1 MLMRTGF
8 LVDATCDLPDRFFS
22 SGDVM
27 VMPISVRIGEHI
39 TTDQRND
46 EVTLGFL
53 DSQIAAE
60 ASAAETSALS
70 VDQIR
75 DLFLQRLVVD
85 YDYVFCL
92 TVTRER
98 SPIYEHA
105 TQASF
110 SILNEYHPVRAA
122 AGKNSPFS
130 LRVLDT
136 GSLFA
141 GQGIPVAAGVAMN
154 AQGDNP
160 PMVRARMEQ
169 IAAATQSYAVAPDLY
184 YLRSRA
190 RAKGDRSVG
199 LMSAMLG
206 SALDIKPIL
215 HCNQGVTH
223 PVAKVRGFEAAVQKL
238 FTETANE
245 VERGLT
251 TPFLTLSFGGPL
263 DQLRAFDGYENLVLA
278 CKNSGVQLLE
288 SLMSLT
294 GIINLGPGAVSL
306 GFAVDRKPA
315 LS

>member
-1 MLMRTGF
+1 MRIGF

-27 VMPISVRIGEHI
+27 VMPIAVRIGEHI

-46 EVTLGFL
+46 EVTLNFL
-53 DSQIAAE
+53 DSDIASD

-75 DLFLQRLVVD
+75 DLFLKSLVVD

-105 TQASF
+105 MQASF
-110 SILNEYHPVRAA
+110 SILNEYHPVREA
-122 AGKNSPFS
+122 AGKHSPFS

-141 GQGIPVAAGVAMN
+141 GQCIPVAAGVAMN
-154 AQGDNP
+154 VQGDNP
-160 PMVRARMEQ
+160 PLIRARMEQ
-169 IAAATQSYAVAPDLY
+169 IARSTHAYAVAPDLY
-184 YLRSRA
+184 YLRNRA

-215 HCNQGVTH
+215 HCNQGATH

-238 FTETANE
+238 FTDTANE
-245 VERGLT
+245 VERGLSA
-251 TPFLTLSFGGPL
+251 PLLALSYGGPL
-263 DQLRAFDGYENLVLA
+263 EQLRAFPGYENLAIA
-278 CKNSGVQLLE
+278 CHNSGVELLE

-294 GIINLGPGAVSL
+294 GIINLGAGAVSL
-306 GFAVDRKPA
+306 GFATDRKPA

>member
-1 MLMRTGF
+1 MRTGF

-27 VMPISVRIGEHI
+27 VMPIAVRLGDHI

-53 DSQIAAE
+53 DSGIAAG
-60 ASAAETSALS
+60 ASEAETSALS
-70 VDQIR
+70 VEQIR
-75 DLFLQRLVVD
+75 ALFLERLVME

-92 TVTRER
+92 TVTRGR
-98 SPIYEHA
+98 SPIFEHA

-110 SILNEYHPVRAA
+110 SILNEYRPMREA
-122 AGKNSPFS
+122 AGKTSPFS

-154 AQGDNP
+154 ATGDNP
-160 PMVRARMEQ
+160 PVMRARIEH
-169 IAAATQSYAVAPDLY
+169 IAKNTHSYAIAPDLY

-199 LMSAMLG
+199 LVSAMLG

-215 HCNQGVTH
+215 YCNQGNTR
-223 PVAKVRGFEAAVQKL
+223 PVAKVRGFEAAVEKL
-238 FTETANE
+238 FTDTANE
-245 VERGLT
+245 VQRGISV
-251 TPFLTLSFGGPL
+251 PMLTLSFGGPL
-263 DQLRAFDGYENLVLA
+263 EQLHAFPGYDNLVLA
-278 CKNSGVQLLE
+278 CQNNGVELLE

-294 GIINLGPGAVSL
+294 GIINLGAGAVSL
-306 GFAVDRKPA
+306 GFASERKPL

>member
-1 MLMRTGF
+1 MRTGF
-8 LVDATCDLPDRFFS
+8 LVDATCDLPDRYFS

-27 VMPISVRIGEHI
+27 VMPITVRIGDHI

-46 EVTLGFL
+46 EVTLNFL
-53 DSQIAAE
+53 DSHIAAE
-60 ASAAETSALS
+60 ASAAETSALT

-75 DLFLQRLVVD
+75 DLFLKRLVVD

-110 SILNEYHPVRAA
+110 SILNEYRPVREA
-122 AGKNSPFS
+122 AGKHSPFS

-141 GQGIPVAAGVAMN
+141 GQGVPVAAGVAMN
-154 AQGDNP
+154 ASSDNA
-160 PMVRARMEQ
+160 PMIRAKMEQ
-169 IAAATQSYAVAPDLY
+169 IARSTQAYAVAPDLY

-199 LMSAMLG
+199 LVSAMLG

-223 PVAKVRGFEAAVQKL
+223 PVAKVRGFEAAVEKL
-238 FTETANE
+238 FIETANE
-245 VERGLT
+245 VDRGLT
-251 TPFLTLSFGGPL
+251 TPQLTLSYGGSL
-263 DQLRAFDGYENLVLA
+263 EKLREFPGYDKLTLA
-278 CKNSGVQLLE
+278 CHNNGVELLE

-294 GIINLGPGAVSL
+294 GIINLGSGAVSL
-306 GFAVDRKPA
+306 GFACDRKPT

>member
-1 MLMRTGF
+1 MRTGF
-8 LVDATCDLPDRFFS
+8 LVDATCDLPDRYFS

-27 VMPISVRIGEHI
+27 VMPITVRIGEHI

-46 EVTLGFL
+46 EVTLSFL
-53 DSQIAAE
+53 ESRIAAE
-60 ASAAETSALS
+60 ASAAETSALT

-75 DLFLQRLVVD
+75 DLFLERLVVD

-110 SILNEYHPVRAA
+110 SILNEYRPAREA

-141 GQGIPVAAGVAMN
+141 GQGVSVAAGVAMN
-154 AQGDNP
+154 ATNDNP
-160 PMVRARMEQ
+160 PLIRARMEQ
-169 IAAATQSYAVAPDLY
+169 IARTTQAYAVAPDLY

-199 LMSAMLG
+199 LVSAMLG

-215 HCNQGVTH
+215 HCNQGVTR
-223 PVAKVRGFEAAVQKL
+223 PVAKVRGFETAVEKL
-238 FTETANE
+238 FADAANE
-245 VERGLT
+245 VNRGLSV
-251 TPFLTLSFGGPL
+251 PYFTLSYGGPL
-263 DQLRAFDGYENLVLA
+263 EQLREFRGYDNLVLA
-278 CKNSGVQLLE
+278 CRNNGVELLE

-294 GIINLGPGAVSL
+294 GIINLGPGAISL
-306 GFAVDRKPA
+306 GFASDRKPLLA
-315 LS
+315 

>member
-1 MLMRTGF
+1 MRTGF
-8 LVDATCDLPDRFFS
+8 LVDATCDLPDRYFS

-27 VMPISVRIGEHI
+27 VMPISVRIGDHI
-39 TTDQRND
+39 TTDERND
-46 EVTLGFL
+46 AVTLAFL
-53 DSQIAAE
+53 DSQIATE

-70 VDQIR
+70 VEQIR
-75 DLFLQRLVVD
+75 ELFLQRLVVD

-110 SILNEYHPVRAA
+110 SILNEYRPVREA
-122 AGKNSPFS
+122 AGKHSPFS

-141 GQGIPVAAGVAMN
+141 GQGVPVAAGVAMN
-154 AQGDNP
+154 ASSDNA
-160 PMVRARMEQ
+160 PMIRARMEQ
-169 IAAATQSYAVAPDLY
+169 IARSTHAYAVAPDLY

-199 LMSAMLG
+199 LVSAMLG

-215 HCNQGVTH
+215 HCNQGMTH
-223 PVAKVRGFEAAVQKL
+223 PVAKVRGFEPAVERL
-238 FTETANE
+238 FSETAKE
-245 VERGLT
+245 VVRGVM
-251 TPFLTLSFGGPL
+251 TPFLTLSYGGPL
-263 DQLRAFDGYENLVLA
+263 EHLRTLPGYNTLMETCRDN
-278 CKNSGVQLLE
+278 GVEVLE

-294 GIINLGPGAVSL
+294 GIVNLGPGALSL
-306 GFAVDRKPA
+306 GYACDRKPA